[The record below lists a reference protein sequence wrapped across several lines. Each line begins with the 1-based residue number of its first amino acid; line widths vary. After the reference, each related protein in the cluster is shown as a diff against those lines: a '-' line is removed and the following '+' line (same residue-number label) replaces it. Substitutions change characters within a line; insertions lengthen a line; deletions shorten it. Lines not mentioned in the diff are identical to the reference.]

1 MISRSTS
8 PSDPVNGAHTVNV
21 IPSPAALPL
30 SFSVFAASVAVPAL
44 PCASAVWLSAAVL
57 PHPANM
63 VAAIVIAS
71 NPAIA
76 LFFMLSSILQT
87 LCVEATTDA
96 TSDLHGQ

>member
-1 MISRSTS
+1 M
-8 PSDPVNGAHTVNV
+8 